1 MLLRSLTKHVK
12 DQNWFAVF
20 LDFFIVVA
28 GILIAF
34 QITNWSEG
42 RRQEQ
47 AARVYVERIRD
58 DLTANREDLQQRAIY
73 FSQTRD
79 HALSA
84 LAALDQPS
92 ETLDKDFLI
101 DVYQAT
107 QALPRTFGRDTYDEI
122 ISAGETNTITDSS
135 IRKML
140 ANFYRGIEA
149 PLTILAQTVPY
160 REIIRSTM
168 PYETQAAIR
177 SNCAET
183 SIINAA
189 GEPIIKLPDMC
200 ELDLGIKETRQ
211 SVSAII
217 DADIRN
223 ALVRRISDLDN
234 KIVMSR
240 RIIER
245 AKALDTHLE
254 ERL

>member
-1 MLLRSLTKHVK
+1 MLLRSITKHVR

-34 QITNWSEG
+34 QITNWNDARKE
-42 RRQEQ
+42 EQ

-58 DLTANREDLQQRAIY
+58 DLMANREDLQQRAIY

-84 LAALDQPS
+84 LAALDRPP
-92 ETLDKDFLI
+92 ETLGKDFLI

-122 ISAGETNTITDSS
+122 ISAGETNTITDTS
-135 IRKML
+135 IRKMF

-149 PLTILAQTVPY
+149 PLAILSQTVHY
-160 REIIRSTM
+160 REIIRSKM
-168 PYETQAAIR
+168 PYKTQAAIR
-177 SNCAET
+177 ADCAESST
-183 SIINAA
+183 INAA
-189 GEPIIKLPDMC
+189 GEPIISFPDKC
-200 ELDLGIKETRQ
+200 EIDLDMKETLK

-217 DADIRN
+217 DADIRD

-245 AKALDTHLE
+245 AEALDAHLE